1 MNTPAPLAP
10 ELAYK
15 EDLHG
20 KERTSQLKQ
29 AKEKVALEQDVVHN
43 DFKREMLFYRQAQA
57 AVLEG
62 LPRLQSMKVGKT
74 ISTSNLRSKT
84 FPAKLNLIYR
94 FKPNGRRTTSPRWPR
109 LTST

>member
-62 LPRLQSMKVGKT
+62 LPRLQSMKVRNSERLKLKLIFNRPGVAGAALQ
-74 ISTSNLRSKT
+74 STWSL
-84 FPAKLNLIYR
+84 AE
-94 FKPNGRRTTSPRWPR
+94 
-109 LTST
+109 